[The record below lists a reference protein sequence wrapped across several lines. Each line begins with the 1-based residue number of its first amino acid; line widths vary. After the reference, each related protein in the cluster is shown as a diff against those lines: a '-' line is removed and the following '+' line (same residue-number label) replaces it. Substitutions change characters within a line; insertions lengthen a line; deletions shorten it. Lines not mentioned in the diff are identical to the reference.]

1 MKKNPRHKELKPE
14 NYYCAH
20 CLLLFEEYVEAT
32 HMVWIEEEEKALPLC
47 AHHFKQLDEAENEP
61 LYKFS
66 KN

>member
-1 MKKNPRHKELKPE
+1 
-14 NYYCAH
+14 
-20 CLLLFEEYVEAT
+20 
-32 HMVWIEEEEKALPLC
+32 MVWIEEEEKALPLC